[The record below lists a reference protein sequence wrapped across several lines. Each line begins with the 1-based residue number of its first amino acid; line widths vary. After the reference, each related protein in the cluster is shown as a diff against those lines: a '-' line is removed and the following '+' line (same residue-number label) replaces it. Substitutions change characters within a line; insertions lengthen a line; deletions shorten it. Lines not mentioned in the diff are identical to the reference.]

1 MKQERSIE
9 TRNKLIRA
17 GRVIFLKNGFANATM
32 TQVIKEAGVG
42 YGTAYVYF
50 KNKDDLFYV
59 IIEETILGLQQV
71 GSMQF
76 TPRSKEEAIAIIEKQ
91 ATLFI
96 EEGLRQ
102 KEMLRVVHEA
112 IGCSTIIAKKWQ
124 QARHFFESSIA
135 RDVRYAQEH
144 NLASRLFDAQ
154 DVAKLWFSLNEK
166 ALWDCISQDDC
177 DATMSAS
184 LISHFYI
191 AGLYA

>member
-50 KNKDDLFYV
+50 KNKDDLFHV

-71 GSMQF
+71 GTMAF
-76 TPRSKEEAIAIIEKQ
+76 TPETKEQAIATIQQQ
-91 ATLFI
+91 ASLFI
-96 EEGLRQ
+96 QEGVRQ
-102 KEMLRVVHEA
+102 REMLRVIYEA
-112 IGCSTIIAKKWQ
+112 IGFSAIIAQKWQ
-124 QARHFFESSIA
+124 HVREFFESGIEK
-135 RDVRYAQEH
+135 DVRYVQQQGFA
-144 NLASRLFDAQ
+144 NVTLDAKQ
-154 DVAKLWFSLNEK
+154 VAHLWFTLNEQ
-166 ALWDCISQDDC
+166 ALWDCVLRDDC
-177 DATMSAS
+177 DVEQTAT
-184 LISHFYI
+184 LITHFYT